1 MNMTLPT
8 GQKRLNQRSFHV
20 ISTKKC
26 MCDDIESTWK
36 TDWIWCVDPVG
47 ERACEGYLR
56 GVRRSV
62 LGEKDGDG
70 GWWVAW
76 WVEQRRGNSA

>member
-1 MNMTLPT
+1 
-8 GQKRLNQRSFHV
+8 
-20 ISTKKC
+20 

-36 TDWIWCVDPVG
+36 TNWIWCVCVCMDPIG
-47 ERACEGYLR
+47 ERPCEGYLR

-70 GWWVAW
+70 V
-76 WVEQRRGNSA
+76 